1 MVQNGA
7 CSERTALMPV
17 RFGIVERA
25 FQLARSGEQ
34 RTIPDIAQRLI
45 REGYVDVDEH
55 FWQCRSLAKQ
65 LRSLSAK
72 ASKNGG
78 AAEHRENETC
88 PTLNIDR

>member
-1 MVQNGA
+1 MVRNEG

-17 RFGIVERA
+17 RSGIVERA

-34 RTIPDIAQRLI
+34 RTIPDIAERLL
-45 REGYVDVDEH
+45 REGYVDVQEH

-65 LRSLSAK
+65 LRSLSAE

-78 AAEHRENETC
+78 AGEHRANETC
-88 PTLNIDR
+88 PTPNIDK